1 MGDILKI
8 NFQDELE
15 NSYKTYAK
23 AVAIDRALPDIRD
36 GFKPV
41 QRRILYSMYKNGN
54 TNDKPYRKSARIV
67 GDVMGKYHPH
77 GDCLDPSTKLFLA
90 SGEIKTIEE
99 VYQEGKDVDIIAY
112 DVKNK
117 TFCIKKAHHFRIGQY
132 TDKVYKISLNNQGE
146 IRVTNNHP
154 ILLNNGNYRKAEDL
168 EVKDRLSSVSLFF
181 SQNKDFRPFLISSSV
196 RKQLIQDLF
205 DCPKGLVRHHKDFN
219 FNNNDS
225 SNIDIISRKDH
236 AKIHKDYLTGL
247 ALGHLTLQDPKNREI
262 LREKNSNLIREY
274 NQNAAWYK
282 FIDILGYLDE
292 NYLGLTENNYNFI
305 RPIERSG
312 VYNAPKIETI
322 YDKYAQGSKEPL
334 NCVVNLYKNDFR
346 PIKEKNIRCKEK
358 IKSVNKTI
366 KIQEKKKDN
375 LSNIDVE
382 KCINILGIIYEKQLS
397 ITKDSYNTVRNE
409 LIEKY
414 FKKQYKYRKYLT
426 YDEYLENKD
435 QIMERFLNEYVY
447 ITDIEILEVNQR
459 PMYDFTV
466 DDLENMMIPVSIND
480 NSISLVCVHNSSIYE
495 TMCNM
500 SQDYTMNYP
509 FIDGQG
515 NFGSIDGDSP
525 AAMRYTEA
533 RLNKTSLLALSSLN
547 KDTVD
552 FIPNFDGSLQ
562 EPEVLPNILP
572 NLLLNGS
579 SGIGVGIATNI
590 LPFNLKELLDAS
602 IKLIESPNCRDS
614 TLFNIIKGPDFPTGA
629 ILDPKDINKV
639 YETGRGSFDIYAKI
653 NKTKGNLV
661 ISEIP
666 YTYSG
671 NKLDLIQEIIK
682 AVDSGKIT
690 EIVSIEDRSAKDIEI
705 FLKCKTSSNLDQVIT
720 KLYKYTPLKS
730 SVTLNFTGVLK
741 DEIKEFNLREYLEIY
756 VDFVKEI
763 KSREWKFDLGKLLDR
778 QEILH
783 GLIYATENIELI
795 IEIITRSKD
804 RDSAKACMIEGKTK
818 GIKFKTKTLENRA
831 SKLRLS
837 EAQAEAILT
846 MRLQSLIGLETLKL
860 REELKDKVA
869 KIKDLNKL
877 LSSEA
882 NQNAEIIKIL
892 RELKKL
898 DTGRKTEISEDI
910 GKKVDKIIIQTEEK
924 EVIDLVFLL
933 DSLNYVK
940 ILDISNYNKLPDKDD
955 YKKID
960 IKSNERL
967 AIFDNFGDCYF
978 IDFDKINLANFKN
991 SKEPLENLIN
1001 YDKKLKIS
1009 IRLIIKEEDLFKE
1022 ELLIITKKGFGKRL
1036 SGEVFKPSG
1045 KSKFKKL
1052 KASNLD
1058 NDDEIIFV
1066 QPLEGVEEVEIE
1078 SDSRIL
1084 RLKVE
1089 EISLQGKQARG
1100 NTLMNKKYLP
1110 LSYATTSKDEFRAK
1124 RVGRRGGA
1132 GSKK

>member
-1 MGDILKI
+1 MRNILKI

-23 AVAIDRALPDIRD
+23 TVAIDRALPDIRD
-36 GFKPV
+36 GLKPV

-146 IRVTNNHP
+146 IRGTNNHP
-154 ILLNNGNYRKAEDL
+154 ILLNNENYKKAEDL
-168 EVKDRLSSVSLFF
+168 EIKDKLLGRILNL
-181 SQNKDFRPFLISSSV
+181 KDFST
-196 RKQLIQDLF
+196 KA
-205 DCPKGLVRHHKDFN
+205 
-219 FNNNDS
+219 
-225 SNIDIISRKDH
+225 IDN
-236 AKIHKDYLTGL
+236 
-247 ALGHLTLQDPKNREI
+247 LQ
-262 LREKNSNLIREY
+262 
-274 NQNAAWYK
+274 
-282 FIDILGYLDE
+282 
-292 NYLGLTENNYNFI
+292 LTELEVFI
-305 RPIERSG
+305 T
-312 VYNAPKIETI
+312 N
-322 YDKYAQGSKEPL
+322 
-334 NCVVNLYKNDFR
+334 
-346 PIKEKNIRCKEK
+346 
-358 IKSVNKTI
+358 
-366 KIQEKKKDN
+366 
-375 LSNIDVE
+375 
-382 KCINILGIIYEKQLS
+382 
-397 ITKDSYNTVRNE
+397 
-409 LIEKY
+409 
-414 FKKQYKYRKYLT
+414 
-426 YDEYLENKD
+426 
-435 QIMERFLNEYVY
+435 
-447 ITDIEILEVNQR
+447 IEILEVNQR

-547 KDTVD
+547 KNTVD

-756 VDFVKEI
+756 VDFIKEI

-818 GIKFKTKTLENRA
+818 GIKFKTKTLENRV

-877 LSSEA
+877 LSSED

-898 DTGRKTEISEDI
+898 DTGRKTEISDAI
-910 GKKVDKIIIQTEEK
+910 SKKVDKTIIQSEEK

-978 IDFDKINLANFKN
+978 IDFDKINLASFKN

-1001 YDKKLKIS
+1001 YDKKLKIF

-1066 QPLEGVEEVEIE
+1066 QPLEGVEEVEVE

-1084 RLKVE
+1084 RLKVD

-1100 NTLMNKKYLP
+1100 NILMNKKYLP

-1124 RVGRRGGA
+1124 RVGHRGGA